1 MKSTNR
7 WSTRLD
13 VQSHEPGVIYTNLCY
28 TTSGCSFVCTV
39 LHTCQEVL
47 LSLWHGNEYEWYS
60 ERRQQQSQ
68 ALYHRGPGSSSLS
81 SKVFGEDLCIFWYSS
96 GRVPRRDGTHSYIY
110 VYKSFFVWRLS
121 YYLNTE
127 HSILIDDI
135 YMSKSYADMVVGIH
149 TQSKSVW
156 VLFFLSLSS
165 IIFHMPVRMGR
176 SLPPT
181 INSSLLSQAPWLQP
195 FMESHLPICM
205 EWRIEMIILVS
216 TIQFFTPIQTTT
228 PLHRFLTF
236 SPSFN
241 PIPPLASNILVRCSP
256 FTRLRD

>member
-13 VQSHEPGVIYTNLCY
+13 VQSHEPGVVYTNLCY

-96 GRVPRRDGTHSYIY
+96 GRVPRRDCACSYIY

-156 VLFFLSLSS
+156 VLFFLSLS
-165 IIFHMPVRMGR
+165 
-176 SLPPT
+176 
-181 INSSLLSQAPWLQP
+181 
-195 FMESHLPICM
+195 
-205 EWRIEMIILVS
+205 LVS
-216 TIQFFTPIQTTT
+216 YSICLSGWGDLFLLRSTLHLYHRLLDYN
-228 PLHRFLTF
+228 PLWNHAF
-236 SPSFN
+236 PSVW
-241 PIPPLASNILVRCSP
+241 SGGSRWSY
-256 FTRLRD
+256 